1 MPERPQILSTN
12 PPIVRASSAEK
23 RLPAWRRLFQSAV
36 RDLPTLCQ
44 RLEIPLPQELSD
56 AEAAAKAF
64 PVLVPEPYLNRIRR
78 GDPND
83 PLLRQVLAS
92 PLETVTPQGFTTDP
106 LQEKEARGPDG
117 ASLIQKYARRTLL
130 IATGAC
136 AIHCRYCFRRHFP
149 YGEVGLTPERMR
161 ETLKAVAADA
171 SIDEVILSG
180 GDPLSL
186 NDRKLASLVSA
197 IEEIGHVRRLRI
209 HTRLPV
215 VIPQRVTRSLVRIL
229 ERTRLAAWVVL
240 HINHVQEIDAQ
251 VERALSRLTRAG
263 IPVLNQAVLLR
274 GVNDSVDALEALC
287 RRLVDIR
294 VAPYYLHQLDRVAG
308 AAHFEVPEEEG
319 RRLIAALL
327 ERLPG
332 YAIPRYVREEAG
344 APSKTPLTSI

>member
-1 MPERPQILSTN
+1 MRAMPQTLPLRAVSSWQDQLADLITDPLELLQLLQLS
-12 PPIVRASSAEK
+12 
-23 RLPAWRRLFQSAV
+23 PADVGYS
-36 RDLPTLCQ
+36 
-44 RLEIPLPQELSD
+44 
-56 AEAAAKAF
+56 EAALREF
-64 PVLVPEPYLNRIRR
+64 PLRVPRVYAARMRV
-78 GDPND
+78 GDPSD
-83 PLLRQVLAS
+83 PLLLQVLPATAELAQVPGYS
-92 PLETVTPQGFTTDP
+92 RDPLEEQAATVVPGILHKYQG
-106 LQEKEARGPDG
+106 RV
-117 ASLIQKYARRTLL
+117 LL
-130 IATGAC
+130 ILTGAC